1 MALGRSILD
10 RPILKTE
17 RVFISEWDGEV
28 IVRQLTGA
36 EVKELQPSALQ
47 SVDINSREVRN
58 ADAMNKFRYQLVAK
72 SWIDEDGQRVIGDN
86 ELSLL
91 DNQAFS
97 AIERIANAAA
107 KLNNL
112 MGFDSEIA
120 VKN

>member
-17 RVFISEWDGEV
+17 RVFIPEWDGE
-28 IVRQLTGA
+28 IIIRQLTGA
-36 EVKELQPSALQ
+36 EVKALQPLALQ
-47 SVDINSREVRN
+47 SVDIGSKEIRN
-58 ADAMNKFRYQLVAK
+58 ADAMNKFRYQLVAR

-97 AIERIANAAA
+97 VIERIANAAA

-112 MGFDSEIA
+112 MGFDSEIEQ
-120 VKN
+120 KN